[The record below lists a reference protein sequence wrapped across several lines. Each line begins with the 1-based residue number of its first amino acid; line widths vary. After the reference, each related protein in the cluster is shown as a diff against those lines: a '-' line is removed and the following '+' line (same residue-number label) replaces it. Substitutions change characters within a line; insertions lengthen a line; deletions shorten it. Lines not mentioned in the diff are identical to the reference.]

1 MNTDQTS
8 LEQHVRSTLDDS
20 VSGLD
25 AETRSAL
32 TRMRS
37 EALAQR
43 RQHRWMAPSLWV
55 PATAF
60 SLAAV
65 LTLTMLMRA
74 PTDQPATWLAQAED
88 QTLII
93 DMLVTDDGLGV
104 ESDPAFYVWVEE
116 SLASEDTEHAG

>member
-1 MNTDQTS
+1 MNTDQPS
-8 LEQHVRSTLDDS
+8 LEQRVRSTLDES

-37 EALAQR
+37 QALAQR
-43 RQHRWMAPSLWV
+43 RSHWVPRSLWV
-55 PATAF
+55 PAAAF

-65 LTLTMLMRA
+65 LTLTMLART
-74 PTDQPATWLAQAED
+74 PTDQPASWLAQAED
-88 QTLII
+88 QTLIL
-93 DMLVTDDGLGV
+93 DMLVTDDGMGL